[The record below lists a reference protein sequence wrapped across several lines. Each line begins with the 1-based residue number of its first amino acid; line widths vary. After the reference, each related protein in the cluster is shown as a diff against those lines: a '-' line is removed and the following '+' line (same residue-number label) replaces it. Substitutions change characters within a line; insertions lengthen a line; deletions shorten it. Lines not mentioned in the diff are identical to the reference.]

1 MAELVT
7 TSPAR
12 PVRRSF
18 NDFLALTKPTIMLL
32 VLITGFMTLF
42 VIPDASP
49 SLGLIIAT
57 VVGTALASGSAN
69 ALNMYFDRDIDQIMK
84 RTRTRPIPA
93 GKVTPNEA
101 LMFGIALGIISVA
114 LLWVTANALSALIAL
129 SGILFYVLIYTLIL
143 KRRTPQN
150 IVIGGAA
157 GSVAPLIAWAAVTG
171 TVELPAVLLF
181 LVIFLWTPPHFWAL
195 ALLASKDYARA
206 GVPMMPVVRGDDE
219 TRKQILWY
227 TISLVPLTVAF
238 YAIGFTGWFFLV
250 SGLALAGVFLQ
261 KAWKLVKE
269 KTPEMARDVFFYSIF
284 YLALLFVALLID
296 RVIL

>member
-1 MAELVT
+1 MAQAAT
-7 TSPAR
+7 NPS
-12 PVRRSF
+12 VRRSAH
-18 NDFLALTKPTIMLL
+18 DFLALTKPTIMLL
-32 VLITGFMTLF
+32 VLVTGFLTLF

-49 SLGLIIAT
+49 SIGLVIST

-93 GKVTPNEA
+93 GKVTPKEA
-101 LMFGIALGIISVA
+101 LVFGIVLGVVSVV
-114 LLWVTANALSALIAL
+114 LLWTTANALSALIAL
-129 SGILFYVLIYTLIL
+129 AGILFYVFVYTLFL

-171 TVELPAVLLF
+171 TVDLPAWLLF
-181 LVIFLWTPPHFWAL
+181 LVVFLWTPPHFWAL
-195 ALLASKDYARA
+195 ALLASEDYARA
-206 GVPMMPVVRGDDE
+206 GVPMLPVVRGDEE
-219 TRKQILWY
+219 TRRQIFLY
-227 TISLVPLTVAF
+227 TALLVPLTVTF
-238 YAIGFTGWFFLV
+238 YIIDFAGPIFLV
-250 SGLALAGVFLQ
+250 GGLLLAGIFLQ
-261 KAWKLVKE
+261 KAAKLLTDKSRE
-269 KTPEMARDVFFYSIF
+269 SARDVFFYSIF